1 MGLRV
6 RRKKSGQARASS
18 ATASH
23 QVSPELGAPAD
34 LPTRVPLGPDSV
46 GAYGS
51 DSTEN
56 GLYSAE
62 QSPRKLKSSAES
74 LRWSPESAKGGQQQQ
89 RPRFKRELSAESVFY
104 ESVLQR
110 ELSGRPLHQ
119 RKRSWFVIGLLLGV
133 VLAFGL
139 VSVNTRHHQ
148 YIERLSDYVT
158 MSLADV
164 DLRSLLPTNLMVDD
178 ILGNLT
184 RLMESSGPGLRVG
197 DFLPG
202 LDLVQTEQLSAH
214 FPVVLI
220 PGTISTGLESWG
232 TSNCSQRYFRQRMWG
247 TMTMFRAV
255 LLDKECWVDHM
266 RLDMDTGLDPPGIK
280 LRAAQGLD
288 AADYFVSGY
297 WVWGKI
303 IENLAVLGY
312 DNNNMH
318 LAAYDWRLGYSD
330 LERRDRYF
338 SKLKQTFELSLRH
351 TGRKSVVVTHSMGSN
366 VFLYFMHWVESPLG
380 GASGSGWVDRHI
392 ETFVNIA
399 GPMLGVAKSVASL
412 LSGEQRETV
421 QPLGAYVL
429 ERFFNKQERAD
440 LFRSWAGLGSLL
452 PRGGDRIWGNATWAP
467 DDALDQPTLDK
478 GKPLTFGTMLIFPE
492 HNTQGLGNATLSESL
507 DLLRRS
513 VSPAVQQ
520 RLDREYSFG
529 LATEASQ
536 LEANEARPQTWSNP
550 LESQLPRAPSMKIYC
565 LYGIGKETERGYFY
579 TDGHTRHSNGV
590 TDHGRTQAH
599 PADAAARDQLKQAHM
614 ATDTSG
620 PPPSVFI
627 DVSVHRPELG
637 TDSGV
642 RVSEGDGTV
651 PLLSLGY
658 MCVDGWQQPRYN
670 PSHIPVVTREYM
682 HNPIH
687 MIHDLRGGSETSDH
701 VDILGN
707 YHLTRDLL
715 RIVAGKADTVQDHV
729 MSDIREFAQ
738 RIHL

>member
-1 MGLRV
+1 MGLRA
-6 RRKKSGQARASS
+6 RRKTTGGTSGSNTSGSPPLVTPTGRSTQQLLGSDS
-18 ATASH
+18 AESY
-23 QVSPELGAPAD
+23 
-34 LPTRVPLGPDSV
+34 R
-46 GAYGS
+46 S
-51 DSTEN
+51 DSTEQ
-56 GLYSAE
+56 GPLSAE
-62 QSPRKLKSSAES
+62 PSLDQRGPTSRLLPSSTHA
-74 LRWSPESAKGGQQQQ
+74 LRWSPESAKGSQPKQ
-89 RPRFKRELSAESVFY
+89 RPRFERELSAESVFY

-110 ELSGRPLHQ
+110 ELSGRALHQ
-119 RKRSWFVIGLLLGV
+119 RKRSWFVIGLLLGLV
-133 VLAFGL
+133 IAFGL
-139 VSVNTRHHQ
+139 FGANTHHRL

-158 MSLADV
+158 MSLADI
-164 DLRSLLPTNLMVDD
+164 DLRSLLPSNLMVDD

-202 LDLVQTEQLSAH
+202 LDLVQSEQLSAH

-266 RLDMDTGLDPPGIK
+266 RLDMDTGLDPPGTK

-318 LAAYDWRLGYSD
+318 LAAYDWRLAYSD

-366 VFLYFMHWVESPLG
+366 VFLYFMHWVESSLG
-380 GASGSGWVDRHI
+380 GDGGAGWVERHI

-467 DDALDQPTLDK
+467 DDSSA
-478 GKPLTFGTMLIFPE
+478 LTFGAMLIFPE

-529 LATEASQ
+529 LTTEVSQ
-536 LEANEARPQTWSNP
+536 LEANGARPQTWSNP
-550 LESQLPRAPSMKIYC
+550 LDSQLPRAPSMKIYC

-579 TDGHTRHSNGV
+579 TDGHTHH
-590 TDHGRTQAH
+590 TDSAADHDRTQIPTAEAVARNLPDHAH
-599 PADAAARDQLKQAHM
+599 T
-614 ATDTSG
+614 ATGISG

-627 DVSVHRPELG
+627 DVSAHRPELD

-658 MCVDGWQQPRYN
+658 MCVDGWQQTRYN

-715 RIVAGKADTVQDHV
+715 RIVAGKADTIQDHV
-729 MSDIREFAQ
+729 VSNIREIAQ